1 MNVFEDLLVDLK
13 EQNLLEDTVLE
24 ERPYAAGF
32 VQEHDN
38 TYVPNRSV
46 PTSRTPDPEAEAS
59 KSGAIVEP
67 QGASPAVSSEVI
79 SPAAGNEFFKKRAIS
94 EVSSFQM
101 VEHVLTGVEREYLK
115 DKPNVFDELNVKLG
129 LNKFLQLAEAGTTED
144 YKAAELALMH
154 ETQVWCA
161 ALAERDKKVGVSH
174 LRQYC
179 ENTKP
184 ALSSQALVA
193 LCRFYRNLPYTEA
206 IRSKFDF
213 LITRLFTRALPNDER
228 ICLFKREEA
237 QKHLENLYRE
247 WASVPLYSADEDD
260 SKVMLTAL
268 SFDELAQESEQA
280 SSFDLL
286 IDSDFFSRLRMFKE
300 SIADLFFAPSVAI
313 AAVEANVRI
322 GNSYVKLIAAERQKM
337 DSDSIQAKY
346 ASLDHQ
352 SFSDVTARTLELVD
366 LLRSAPVE
374 DLPPMGETPA
384 PRSERIQFSL
394 NDPGSRRAT
403 NERSHEDR
411 PVSTSFFSRVRQ
423 NALSVNK
430 WLLTGSVLLILF
442 SVGVYVWANYFVEAS
457 VPSSGVRVVSS
468 DMMAEFVKTG
478 RVSNQIFYGVLKEN
492 WETLPKEK
500 RSEFVQKLLAQGG
513 QLGYTQV
520 SLVNKDGKHAAYA
533 SKDKLEV
540 QMP

>member
-32 VQEHDN
+32 IQEHDN
-38 TYVPNRSV
+38 TYVPVRSV
-46 PTSRTPDPEAEAS
+46 SRSSNPDTEAEAS
-59 KSGAIVEP
+59 KTGAIVERN
-67 QGASPAVSSEVI
+67 GASPAETPEI

-94 EVSSFQM
+94 EVSSLQM

-129 LNKFLQLAEAGTTED
+129 LNKFLQLAESGTAED
-144 YKAAELALMH
+144 YKAAELALMR
-154 ETQVWCA
+154 ETQLWCA

-228 ICLFKREEA
+228 ICLFKRDEA
-237 QKHLENLYRE
+237 QKHLENLYRD
-247 WASVPLYSADEDD
+247 WASVPLYSADDDD

-337 DSDSIQAKY
+337 DNDRIQAKY
-346 ASLDHQ
+346 SSLDQ
-352 SFSDVTARTLELVD
+352 EAFSDVTARTLELVD

-374 DLPPMGETPA
+374 DLPPMGEAPA
-384 PRSERIQFSL
+384 PRPERSQFPS
-394 NDPGSRRAT
+394 NDSGSRRLT
-403 NERSHEDR
+403 NEKSGEDR
-411 PVSTSFFSRVRQ
+411 PVPTSFFSRVLQ
-423 NALSVNK
+423 DALSVNK
-430 WLLTGSVLLILF
+430 WLLFGAGLLILC
-442 SVGVYVWANYFVEAS
+442 SIGVYVWANYFVEAS

-468 DMMAEFVKTG
+468 DMMGEFVKTG

-500 RSEFVQKLLAQGG
+500 RSKFVQKLLAQGG
-513 QLGYTQV
+513 QLGFTQV

-533 SKDKLEV
+533 SKDKVEV